1 MKMFTKTCLILSAV
15 IGVIGAGLFLAG
27 MIIGPDWS
35 VLKDKGMQYFGW
47 AEKVNVLTDAK
58 GFDSDGL
65 ETIYAKLD
73 TEAKQEYEFS
83 KEEVSSLSIETEE
96 KNAIYLEFKTDTNAS
111 SIKVKSYNSADV
123 VEYDREDRELSIE
136 RKGKNHQG
144 EKDPIEIILPQD
156 MQFESVTVEMNGGG
170 QLVIDK
176 LNAASLDLEV
186 GAGVLQ
192 VSDELRAQECEID
205 VGAGE
210 VSVAKLDAK
219 VSDISC
225 GTGTVDMKM
234 AGKREDYNAE
244 AEVGMGSVQIGDNV
258 LSSGFGNEFSDKNDT
273 GKELSID
280 CGMGTV
286 QITFES

>member
-1 MKMFTKTCLILSAV
+1 MEKLASK
-15 IGVIGAGLFLAG
+15 LAG
-27 MIIGPDWS
+27 VKTVAIAGHVRPDGDCIGSCMGLYLYLKENEPDIKCD
-35 VLKDKGMQYFGW
+35 VY
-47 AEKVNVLTDAK
+47 
-58 GFDSDGL
+58 L
-65 ETIYAKLD
+65 ETAKEGFSYIKNLE
-73 TEAKQEYEFS
+73 EAKQEYEFS

-96 KNAIYLEFKTDTNAS
+96 KNAIYLEFKTDANAN

-192 VSDELRAQECEID
+192 VSDELRAQECEIE

-225 GTGTVDMKM
+225 GTGTVDIKM
-234 AGKREDYNAE
+234 AGKREDYSAE
-244 AEVGMGSVQIGDNV
+244 AEVGMGTVQVGDNV

>member
-1 MKMFTKTCLILSAV
+1 
-15 IGVIGAGLFLAG
+15 
-27 MIIGPDWS
+27 
-35 VLKDKGMQYFGW
+35 
-47 AEKVNVLTDAK
+47 
-58 GFDSDGL
+58 
-65 ETIYAKLD
+65 
-73 TEAKQEYEFS
+73 
-83 KEEVSSLSIETEE
+83 
-96 KNAIYLEFKTDTNAS
+96 
-111 SIKVKSYNSADV
+111 
-123 VEYDREDRELSIE
+123 
-136 RKGKNHQG
+136 
-144 EKDPIEIILPQD
+144 
-156 MQFESVTVEMNGGG
+156 MQFESVTVEMSGGG

-192 VSDELRAQECEID
+192 VSDELRAQECEIE

-234 AGKREDYNAE
+234 AGKREDYSAE
-244 AEVGMGSVQIGDNV
+244 AEVGMGTVQIGDNV

-280 CGMGTV
+280 CGMGDV

>member
-1 MKMFTKTCLILSAV
+1 MYLQ
-15 IGVIGAGLFLAG
+15 
-27 MIIGPDWS
+27 
-35 VLKDKGMQYFGW
+35 MQ
-47 AEKVNVLTDAK
+47 K
-58 GFDSDGL
+58 
-65 ETIYAKLD
+65 
-73 TEAKQEYEFS
+73 
-83 KEEVSSLSIETEE
+83 
-96 KNAIYLEFKTDTNAS
+96 EFKTDVNAN

-136 RKGKNHQG
+136 REGKNHQG

-192 VSDELRAQECEID
+192 VSDELRAQECEIE

-225 GTGTVDMKM
+225 GGHENGRK
-234 AGKREDYNAE
+234 KRGLQCRGRGWNGYC
-244 AEVGMGSVQIGDNV
+244 
-258 LSSGFGNEFSDKNDT
+258 SDWR
-273 GKELSID
+273 
-280 CGMGTV
+280 
-286 QITFES
+286 

>member
-1 MKMFTKTCLILSAV
+1 MIAVAIAILILLVFLWIVGKGFPIVFRGCIDFSSEEFFNKGRKGGQRVIEKITKTCLDLSAV

-47 AEKVNVLTDAK
+47 AEKVNVLADGK

-96 KNAIYLEFKTDTNAS
+96 KNAIYLEFKTDANAS

-136 RKGKNHQG
+136 REGKNHQG
-144 EKDPIEIILPQD
+144 EKDPIEIILP
-156 MQFESVTVEMNGGG
+156 
-170 QLVIDK
+170 
-176 LNAASLDLEV
+176 
-186 GAGVLQ
+186 AGYAV
-192 VSDELRAQECEID
+192 
-205 VGAGE
+205 
-210 VSVAKLDAK
+210 
-219 VSDISC
+219 
-225 GTGTVDMKM
+225 
-234 AGKREDYNAE
+234 
-244 AEVGMGSVQIGDNV
+244 
-258 LSSGFGNEFSDKNDT
+258 
-273 GKELSID
+273 
-280 CGMGTV
+280 
-286 QITFES
+286 

>member
-1 MKMFTKTCLILSAV
+1 MTMFTKTCLILSAV

-47 AEKVNVLTDAK
+47 AEKVNVLADGK

-96 KNAIYLEFKTDTNAS
+96 KNAIYLEFKTDANAS

-136 RKGKNHQG
+136 REGKNHQG

-192 VSDELRAQECEID
+192 VSDELRAQECEIE

-234 AGKREDYNAE
+234 AGKREDYSAE
-244 AEVGMGSVQIGDNV
+244 AEVGMGTVQIGDNV
-258 LSSGFGNEFSDKNDT
+258 LSSGFGNEFLDKNDT

-280 CGMGTV
+280 CGMGDV

>member
-1 MKMFTKTCLILSAV
+1 M
-15 IGVIGAGLFLAG
+15 
-27 MIIGPDWS
+27 
-35 VLKDKGMQYFGW
+35 
-47 AEKVNVLTDAK
+47 
-58 GFDSDGL
+58 
-65 ETIYAKLD
+65 
-73 TEAKQEYEFS
+73 
-83 KEEVSSLSIETEE
+83 
-96 KNAIYLEFKTDTNAS
+96 
-111 SIKVKSYNSADV
+111 
-123 VEYDREDRELSIE
+123 
-136 RKGKNHQG
+136 
-144 EKDPIEIILPQD
+144 
-156 MQFESVTVEMNGGG
+156 TVEMSGGG

-176 LNAASLDLEV
+176 LNADYLDLEV

-192 VSDELRAQECEID
+192 VSDELRAQECEIE

-244 AEVGMGSVQIGDNV
+244 AEVGMGSVQVGDNV
-258 LSSGFGNEFSDKNDT
+258 LSSGFGNEFLDKNNT

-280 CGMGTV
+280 CGMGDV